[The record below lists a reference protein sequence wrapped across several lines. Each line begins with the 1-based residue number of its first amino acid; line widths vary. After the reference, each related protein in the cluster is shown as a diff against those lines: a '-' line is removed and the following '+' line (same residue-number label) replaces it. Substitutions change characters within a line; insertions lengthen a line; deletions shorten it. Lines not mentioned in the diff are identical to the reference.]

1 MSQFSSEDEAE
12 LQSLLRE
19 LLKSVKDRISGAPSV
34 ECAEEILLHL
44 EETDKNFHKWET
56 FLFQYVLSLIVIT
69 VCLNYIHALP
79 LFFSYEFVKY
89 LRAYVE
95 SSLNTVIEEATE
107 NFTRGDGH
115 AIGTGQD
122 TLVHAVTKRT
132 RESAQYVFLW
142 FLLPSVSFYDECG
155 CLLTAW
161 CKHIWINAMEK
172 VNIVRNLLKM
182 NLMI

>member
-44 EETDKNFHKWET
+44 EETDKNFH
-56 FLFQYVLSLIVIT
+56 
-69 VCLNYIHALP
+69 N
-79 LFFSYEFVKY
+79 YEFVKY
-89 LRAYVE
+89 LRQYVE
-95 SSLNTVIEEATE
+95 RSLGAVIEEETE

-132 RESAQYVFLW
+132 RESVQYVFL
-142 FLLPSVSFYDECG
+142 
-155 CLLTAW
+155 
-161 CKHIWINAMEK
+161 
-172 VNIVRNLLKM
+172 
-182 NLMI
+182 

>member
-44 EETDKNFHKWET
+44 EETDKNFH
-56 FLFQYVLSLIVIT
+56 
-69 VCLNYIHALP
+69 N
-79 LFFSYEFVKY
+79 YEFVKY

-95 SSLNTVIEEATE
+95 SSLGTVIEEETE

-115 AIGTGQD
+115 AIGPGQD

-132 RESAQYVFLW
+132 RESAQYVFL
-142 FLLPSVSFYDECG
+142 
-155 CLLTAW
+155 
-161 CKHIWINAMEK
+161 
-172 VNIVRNLLKM
+172 
-182 NLMI
+182 